1 MRFPR
6 QARVFSGRLDAAPFA
21 GVFFCLL
28 ILLVLAGLVRT
39 PGVGIQLP
47 RAEGLPG
54 EAVPAFA
61 VALDKS
67 GRLYFENQLIQPAA
81 LRDRLT
87 EAVKRSPEPLTLVI
101 RADKTV
107 SYETLLRLTLLAR
120 ESGLR
125 QIHLATLPRPLAP
138 AAAAP

>member
-21 GVFFCLL
+21 GVFFSLL
-28 ILLVLAGLVRT
+28 ILLVLTGLVRT
-39 PGVGIQLP
+39 PGVGIELP
-47 RAEGLPG
+47 RADGLPG
-54 EAVPAFA
+54 ETAPALA

-81 LRDRLT
+81 LRERLA
-87 EAVKRSPEPLTLVI
+87 EAVKRSSAPLTLVVQ
-101 RADKTV
+101 ADKAV
-107 SYETLLRLTLLAR
+107 SYETLLRVTLLAR

-138 AAAAP
+138 NVEAP